1 MTKVTISVKSRSLEI
16 IPMFSVESTVD
27 YENVK
32 DVLLRNIEELK
43 KIVKV
48 VTNEL

>member
-16 IPMFSVESTVD
+16 IPMFSVESNVD

-43 KIVKV
+43 KIVEV